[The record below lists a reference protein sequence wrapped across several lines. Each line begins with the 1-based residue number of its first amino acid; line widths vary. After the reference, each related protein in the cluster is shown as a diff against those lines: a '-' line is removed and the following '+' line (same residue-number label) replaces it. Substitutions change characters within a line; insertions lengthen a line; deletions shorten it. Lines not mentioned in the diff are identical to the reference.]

1 MANTLETLT
10 QPDEESMGLFNMF
23 LPEPNPSSKSI
34 IQTAVSQ
41 TAESRRRVKTSESS
55 IFSVEIKYK
64 NSDQEIGLFE
74 SEENE
79 MLKNIS

>member
-23 LPEPNPSSKSI
+23 LPEPNPSSKNI

-41 TAESRRRVKTSESS
+41 SAESRRRVKTSESS